1 MTKSA
6 WAWVWFAFLLALDIA
21 IPWFVLTNVEKISGA
36 FLFWTIWV
44 VAAII
49 TAFVILLKWREVK
62 P

>member
-1 MTKSA
+1 MKFT
-6 WAWVWFAFLLALDIA
+6 WAWIWFAFLLALDIA

-49 TAFVILLKWREVK
+49 TAFVIFLKWREVK
-62 P
+62 S

>member
-1 MTKSA
+1 MKLT
-6 WAWVWFAFLLALDIA
+6 WAWIWFAFLLALDIA

>member
-1 MTKSA
+1 MKLT

-36 FLFWTIWV
+36 FLFWTVWV

>member
-1 MTKSA
+1 MKFT
-6 WAWVWFAFLLALDIA
+6 WAWIWFAFLLALDIA
-21 IPWFVLTNVEKISGA
+21 IPWFVLTNVEKMRGA

-49 TAFVILLKWREVK
+49 TAFVIFLRWREVK

>member
-21 IPWFVLTNVEKISGA
+21 IPWFVLTNVEKVSGA

-49 TAFVILLKWREVK
+49 SAFVIFLKWRETER
-62 P
+62 